1 MGGSTI
7 TISSSQIHTQLEEDK
22 FRELICHIVCGNQ
35 VVVRGAH
42 ALTVESF
49 ISIMATI
56 LPHGCVINKG
66 FCPKYQDIPVNNFI
80 GLYFL
85 FVNVH
90 NSTWGGGVII
100 LRNNRE
106 TSERYYFLLSYIL
119 M

>member
-90 NSTWGGGVII
+90 NSTWGGGG
-100 LRNNRE
+100 
-106 TSERYYFLLSYIL
+106 
-119 M
+119 